1 MSASQSLH
9 KREEGS
15 QKVIFTRGHS
25 NSDTEGDGQITPSGG
40 LIGGHE

>member
-15 QKVIFTRGHS
+15 QKVIFTRVHS
-25 NSDTEGDGQITPSGG
+25 NSDTEGDGQNTPSRG
-40 LIGGHE
+40 LIGDHE